1 MAVKRCPQC
10 RTNNPS
16 IYEHCIK
23 CGAPL
28 PPVTQSTG
36 AKKYLIPVVV
46 VVFVIL
52 AVIYLVLPALHLSVA
67 TGQNMSAAIS
77 SSKAAPTPVPR
88 YEINQPA
95 RDGDLQVMVTQAR
108 AGEKTLN
115 SGRFYTVSVSVQN
128 SNRNT
133 MYNIPAND
141 FVLTDSSG
149 NYYSSTGIGS
159 KVSYDALP
167 GTIGTADLVYIIP
180 QNAEGLRVLY
190 TFPTSSVPGA
200 GRHEVAF
207 VL

>member
-1 MAVKRCPQC
+1 MTVKRCPQC

-28 PPVTQSTG
+28 PPATQSTG
-36 AKKYLIPVVV
+36 AKKYLIPIVAA
-46 VVFVIL
+46 VFVVL
-52 AVIYLVLPALHLSVA
+52 AVIYLVIPALHLSVV

-77 SSKAAPTPVPR
+77 SGIAAPTPVPS
-88 YEINQPA
+88 YKINQPA

-128 SNRNT
+128 SNENT
-133 MYNIPAND
+133 TYSIPASD
-141 FVLTDSSG
+141 FVLTDSRG

-167 GTIGTADLVYIIP
+167 GTTGTAELVYIIP

>member
-1 MAVKRCPQC
+1 MTVKRCPQC

-28 PPVTQSTG
+28 PPVTRSTG

-46 VVFVIL
+46 VVLVIL
-52 AVIYLVLPALHLSVA
+52 AIVYLVIPALHLSVA

-77 SSKAAPTPVPR
+77 SGIAAPTPVPN
-88 YEINQPA
+88 YTINQPA

-115 SGRFYTVSVSVQN
+115 AGRFYTVTVSVKN
-128 SNRNT
+128 SNGNT
-133 MYNIPAND
+133 TYNIPASD
-141 FVLTDSSG
+141 FVLTDSGG
-149 NYYSSTGIGS
+149 NYYYSTGIGS

-167 GTIGTADLVYIIP
+167 GTTGTADLVYILP
-180 QNAEGLRVLY
+180 QTAEGLRALY